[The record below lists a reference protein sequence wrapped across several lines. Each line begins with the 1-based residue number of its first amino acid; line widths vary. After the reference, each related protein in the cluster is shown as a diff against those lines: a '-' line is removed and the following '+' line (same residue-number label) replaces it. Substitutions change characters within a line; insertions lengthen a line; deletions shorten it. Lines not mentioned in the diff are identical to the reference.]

1 MAVYRTVTLQSTEML
16 IATCQCTELSHLTAQ
31 KCW

>member
-1 MAVYRTVTLQSTEML
+1 MYRTVTSDSTEML

-31 KCW
+31 KYW